1 MHRSTLKAVSRVMTS
16 RSGLCCAV
24 RFGQRPV
31 VYRAWPDLPPMFP
44 DAVLGDGEQPRQDR
58 LPIGVEPVD

>member
-1 MHRSTLKAVSRVMTS
+1 MHRSTLKAVAGDDVPFWVV
-16 RSGLCCAV
+16 LCCQV
-24 RFGQRPV
+24 GQRPV